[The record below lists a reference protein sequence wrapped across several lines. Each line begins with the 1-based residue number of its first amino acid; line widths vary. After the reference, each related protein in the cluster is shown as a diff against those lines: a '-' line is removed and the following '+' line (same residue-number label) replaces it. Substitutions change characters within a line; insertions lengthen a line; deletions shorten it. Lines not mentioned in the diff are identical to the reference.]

1 MKDYVGKVNTG
12 GAKDVK
18 APFPQKSQ
26 SKPEVQKGK
35 DLRSRSGVKRSG
47 VNEK

>member
-1 MKDYVGKVNTG
+1 MKNYVGSVNSG

-18 APFPQKSQ
+18 APYPQKTQ

-35 DLRSRSGVKRSG
+35 DLRSKSTAK
-47 VNEK
+47 K